1 MQKFKDASGREWIID
16 LNIRSAREIRRKM
29 AADAE
34 TFDGVDFLDYATLL
48 FSLNDPFFGADLIA
62 LVCADQASE
71 LGITP
76 DAFGKLLRGKVL
88 YDALEAFTAEYLD
101 FFPDPT
107 ASAKMA
113 EVVAKNK
120 EARETLYEAIASE
133 ASKRIDEVVAS
144 VVTSSGERSLDTS
157 DTPEGTSTESPS

>member
-1 MQKFKDASGREWIID
+1 M
-16 LNIRSAREIRRKM
+16 
-29 AADAE
+29 
-34 TFDGVDFLDYATLL
+34 
-48 FSLNDPFFGADLIA
+48 
-62 LVCADQASE
+62 
-71 LGITP
+71 
-76 DAFGKLLRGKVL
+76 L

-120 EARETLYEAIASE
+120 EAREALYEAIASE